1 MYNIPR
7 YQTGSY
13 IPGLSSQIF
22 GAGLGRDV
30 ASTQEDLRGKAKS
43 LGKKQGWGKFGSW
56 LGSKGGKWAGKALSA
71 GFAATNPLY
80 ALAIQAG
87 GAGLG
92 SYLGSKLGRG
102 KDVSLANKHG
112 LLGEQY
118 KDLGKYQRG
127 MESAAKGAAWGDA
140 ASVFGEGLKSEAG
153 KQIWDTQFT
162 PEGKEKWFGEKLGSK
177 SYDELSKL
185 KTGDILGEG
194 RIGTWAQEG
203 LGKLGLKEYE
213 TDRLKDTAEW
223 AYGGAKDI
231 YGQYQDYRDY
241 TERNRESSRAGD
253 LSPWERMK
261 MVTGFGGNNQ
271 LGGMIGMQEGGLA
284 GKLGS
289 YLSNAYMKKLAG
301 QDPKL
306 QAFAYGEQPQ
316 SESVDLKSKIF
327 DIQEAQNNKSLQDFS
342 KSWSQQKYIDEDS
355 PYAGATITDI
365 MEGGDRG
372 GMEQQFLE
380 TDEGKYSLGKTH
392 YGGILPSVRN
402 IFSQIPRRVDE
413 VPEYGLPE
421 TIEGLQQH
429 QPEQRS
435 WLKKLMTGYQQGGMA
450 YPLQMAG
457 GGYLPEQGY
466 GGLIQ
471 HRKGY

>member
-22 GAGLGRDV
+22 GAGLGRDI

-43 LGKKQGWGKFGSW
+43 LGKKQGWGKFGSF

-118 KDLGKYQRG
+118 KDIGKYQRG

-140 ASVFGEGLKSEAG
+140 ASVFGEGLKSQAG
-153 KQIWDTQFT
+153 KSIWGGMDADKKT
-162 PEGKEKWFGEKLGSK
+162 KWFGENLGSK
-177 SYDELSKL
+177 SHEELSKMR
-185 KTGDILGEG
+185 LGNMIGKG
-194 RIGTWAQEG
+194 RLAQGAEDW
-203 LGKLGLKEYE
+203 LGKFGQKEFE
-213 TDRLKDTAEW
+213 TDRLKDTAKW

>member
-118 KDLGKYQRG
+118 KDIGKYQRG

-153 KQIWDTQFT
+153 KSIWGGMDADKKT
-162 PEGKEKWFGEKLGSK
+162 KWFGENLGSK
-177 SYDELSKL
+177 SHEELSKMR
-185 KTGDILGEG
+185 LGNMIGKG
-194 RIGTWAQEG
+194 RLAQGAEDW
-203 LGKLGLKEYE
+203 LGKFGQKEFE
-213 TDRLKDTAEW
+213 TDRLKDTAKW

-261 MVTGFGGNNQ
+261 MVTGFGGGQ
-271 LGGMIGMQEGGLA
+271 QEGGPVGMQEGGSPEEVTPEMYT
-284 GKLGS
+284 GMIRKMIG
-289 YLSNAYMKKLAG
+289 
-301 QDPKL
+301 
-306 QAFAYGEQPQ
+306 AFGGEEP
-316 SESVDLKSKIF
+316 EGM
-327 DIQEAQNNKSLQDFS
+327 
-342 KSWSQQKYIDEDS
+342 YT
-355 PYAGATITDI
+355 P
-365 MEGGDRG
+365 EGGLTKMGYAEMLGADPESINIDTLSFKNPANYMFKVSGKGAQSGVDVG
-372 GMEQQFLE
+372 GTTQ
-380 TDEGKYSLGKTH
+380 SR
-392 YGGILPSVRN
+392 GILPLKGN
-402 IFSQIPRRVDE
+402 ILDKVMRENIEDPFERMDLEMMLRKIK
-413 VPEYGLPE
+413 PE
-421 TIEGLQQH
+421 
-429 QPEQRS
+429 
-435 WLKKLMTGYQQGGMA
+435 GYQNGGMA

-457 GGYLPEQGY
+457 GGYMPKQGI

-471 HRKGY
+471 YRKGY